1 MLPIVGIYLAA
12 LLAIGWWCHRTRI
25 SGMTDFLLA
34 GRRLGV
40 VLCAAAMAATHFGGG
55 ALMGGASYG
64 FEHGISGAWYGIA
77 TGVGLLLLALF
88 TAGRFREL
96 GLYTVPDYLARRYG
110 GTVVRPLSALLS
122 LAALIGILAAQVNA
136 ARGAF
141 GIIGLEGPEA
151 AVVATLVFI
160 AYTAIGGLWAATIS
174 DVVQIAVAGVG
185 IVIAGFVVISRA
197 SELGGLEAVLVSKGV
212 GEEYFQITGAGPS
225 LILWLLLPTVMYTL
239 IGQDFY
245 QRLFAA
251 RDATVARRSALLGGV
266 FLIAISFFPAVVGM
280 GARGLSELTDSTQS
294 VPWVLQNLFSPVLGG
309 VILAAI
315 LAAIMSSADSLL
327 TAATAHVVKDLWV
340 ETLGRGKV
348 EDWPEGRAE
357 GVAFGQASSTVGLG
371 QKVEPEARFSGAEE
385 RKLLAISRGSTVAVG
400 LLALA
405 IGLAVPGIVGILIY
419 SYTMYTAGVFV
430 PVLGGV
436 LWPGAT
442 RAGALTG
449 MTCGSLVALAGIL
462 SGADLGGVPTEIY
475 AAVVSTVL
483 FVGVSVATGKR
494 SRA

>member
-1 MLPIVGIYLAA
+1 MLPIVGLYLAA
-12 LLAIGWWCHRTRI
+12 LLGIGWWCHRTRI

-64 FEHGISGAWYGIA
+64 FEHGISGAWYGIS

-88 TAGRFREL
+88 TAGRFRAL
-96 GLYTVPDYLARRYG
+96 GLYTVPDYLAQRYG
-110 GTVVRPLSALLS
+110 GGVVRPLGALLS

-141 GIIGLEGPEA
+141 SIVGLEGPEA

-174 DVVQIAVAGVG
+174 DVVQIVVAGVG

-197 SELGGLEAVLVSKGV
+197 SELGGLEAILANKGA
-212 GEEYFQITGAGPS
+212 GEEYFQLGGAGPS

-251 RDATVARRSALLGGV
+251 RDAIVARRAALIGGL

-280 GARGLSELTDSTQS
+280 GARGLSELTDSTRA

-340 ETLGRGKV
+340 ETLGHG
-348 EDWPEGRAE
+348 DMS
-357 GVAFGQASSTVGLG
+357 Q
-371 QKVEPEARFSGAEE
+371 E
-385 RKLLAISRGSTVAVG
+385 RKLLAISRGSTVGVG

-405 IGLAVPGIVGILIY
+405 IGLAVPGIVEILIY

-436 LWPGAT
+436 LWPRAT
-442 RAGALTG
+442 RTGALAG
-449 MTCGSLVALAGIL
+449 MIGGSLAALAGIL

-475 AAVVSTVL
+475 AAGVSAVL
-483 FVGVSVATGKR
+483 FVAVSLATGKR
-494 SRA
+494 SPSS

>member
-1 MLPIVGIYLAA
+1 MLTIVGLYLAV

-40 VLCAAAMAATHFGGG
+40 ILCAAAMAATHFGGG

-64 FEHGISGAWYGIA
+64 FQHGISGAWYGIS

-88 TAGRFREL
+88 TAGRFRAL
-96 GLYTVPDYLARRYG
+96 GLYTVPDYLATRYG
-110 GTVVRPLSALLS
+110 GKAVRPVGALLS
-122 LAALIGILAAQVNA
+122 LVALIGILAAQVNA

-160 AYTAIGGLWAATIS
+160 AYTAIGGLWAATLS
-174 DVVQIAVAGVG
+174 DIVQIIVAGVG
-185 IVIAGFVVISRA
+185 IVIAGFVVMRRT
-197 SELGGLEAVLVSKGV
+197 SELGGWESVLADKDV
-212 GEEYFQITGAGPS
+212 GEGYFQLTGAGPS

-251 RDATVARRSALLGGV
+251 RDASVARRAALIGGS
-266 FLIAISFFPAVVGM
+266 FLIAISFFPAIVGM
-280 GARGLSELTDSTQS
+280 GARGLSDLSDSTRS
-294 VPWVLQNLFSPVLGG
+294 VPWVLQNLLSPVLGG
-309 VILAAI
+309 IILAAI
-315 LAAIMSSADSLL
+315 LAAIMSTADSLL
-327 TAATAHVVKDLWV
+327 TAATAHVVKDLWI
-340 ETLGRGKV
+340 ETLGRG
-348 EDWPEGRAE
+348 
-357 GVAFGQASSTVGLG
+357 TL
-371 QKVEPEARFSGAEE
+371 AEE

-430 PVLGGV
+430 PLLGGV
-436 LWPGAT
+436 LWPRAT
-442 RAGALTG
+442 RAGALAG
-449 MTCGSLVALAGIL
+449 MIGGSLTALAGIL

-475 AAVVSTVL
+475 AAAVSAVL
-483 FVGVSVATGKR
+483 FVVVSAMTEKR
-494 SRA
+494 S

>member
-55 ALMGGASYG
+55 ALMGGASQG
-64 FEHGISGAWYGIA
+64 FEHGISGAWYGIS
-77 TGVGLLLLALF
+77 TGVGLLFLALL

-96 GLYTVPDYLARRYG
+96 GLYTVPDYLAKRYG

-122 LAALIGILAAQVNA
+122 LVALIGILAAQVNA

-141 GIIGLEGPEA
+141 SIIGLEGPEA

-160 AYTAIGGLWAATIS
+160 VYTAIGGLWAATIS
-174 DVVQIAVAGVG
+174 DVVQIAIAGVG
-185 IVIAGFVVISRA
+185 IVIAGFVVIHRA
-197 SELGGLEAVLVSKGV
+197 SELGGLEAVLEGKGT
-212 GEEYFQITGAGPS
+212 GEEYFQITGTGPS
-225 LILWLLLPTVMYTL
+225 LILWLLIPTVMYTL

-251 RDATVARRSALLGGV
+251 RDATVARRAALLGGV

-280 GARGLSELTDSTQS
+280 GARGLSEVTDSTQS
-294 VPWVLQNLFSPVLGG
+294 VAWVLQNLFSPVLGG

-327 TAATAHVVKDLWV
+327 TAATAHVVKDLWI
-340 ETLGRGKV
+340 ETLGRG
-348 EDWPEGRAE
+348 DL
-357 GVAFGQASSTVGLG
+357 S
-371 QKVEPEARFSGAEE
+371 EE
-385 RKLLAISRGSTVAVG
+385 RKLLAISRGSTVGVG

-419 SYTMYTAGVFV
+419 SYTMYTAGIFV

-436 LWPGAT
+436 LWPRAT

-449 MTCGSLVALAGIL
+449 MIGGSLVALAGIL
-462 SGADLGGVPTEIY
+462 SGADLGGVPVEIY
-475 AAVVSTVL
+475 AAVVSAVL
-483 FVGVSVATGKR
+483 FVGASVAAGKR
-494 SRA
+494 SRT

>member
-1 MLPIVGIYLAA
+1 MLPIVGLYLAA

-64 FEHGISGAWYGIA
+64 FQHGISGAWYGIS
-77 TGVGLLLLALF
+77 TGLGLLLLALF
-88 TAGRFREL
+88 TAGRFRAL
-96 GLYTVPDYLARRYG
+96 SLYTVPDYLAARYG
-110 GTVVRPLSALLS
+110 GGAVRPLGALLS
-122 LAALIGILAAQVNA
+122 LVALIGILAAQVNA

-141 GIIGLEGPEA
+141 AIVGLEGPEA

-174 DVVQIAVAGVG
+174 DVVQIVVAGAG
-185 IVIAGFVVISRA
+185 IVIAGFVVISQA
-197 SELGGLEAVLVSKGV
+197 SDLGGLRAVLADKGV
-212 GEEYFQITGAGPS
+212 GEDYFQLTGAGPS
-225 LILWLLLPTVMYTL
+225 LILWLVLPTVMYTL

-251 RDATVARRSALLGGV
+251 RDATIARRAALLGGV

-280 GARGLSELTDSTQS
+280 GARGLADLSDSTQA
-294 VPWVLQNLFSPVLGG
+294 VPWVLQNLFDPLLGG

-340 ETLGRGKV
+340 EALGRG
-348 EDWPEGRAE
+348 DL
-357 GVAFGQASSTVGLG
+357 S
-371 QKVEPEARFSGAEE
+371 EE
-385 RKLLAISRGSTVAVG
+385 RKLLVISRGSTVAVG
-400 LLALA
+400 LLALG
-405 IGLAVPGIVGILIY
+405 IGLVVPGIVGILIY

-430 PVLGGV
+430 PVLGG
-436 LWPGAT
+436 LMWPRAT
-442 RAGALTG
+442 RAGALTAMIG
-449 MTCGSLVALAGIL
+449 GSLVALAGIL
-462 SGADLGGVPTEIY
+462 SGVDLGGVPTEIY
-475 AAVVSTVL
+475 AALASAVL
-483 FVGVSVATGKR
+483 FVAVSLATGR
-494 SRA
+494 R